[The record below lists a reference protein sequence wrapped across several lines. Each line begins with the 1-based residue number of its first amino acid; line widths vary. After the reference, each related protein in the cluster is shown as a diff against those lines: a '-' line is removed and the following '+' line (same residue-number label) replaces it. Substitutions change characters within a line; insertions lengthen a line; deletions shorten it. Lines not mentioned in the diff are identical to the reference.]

1 VEDMGNNTAGAVVSV
16 VGGGSSQALAFNFHL
31 GFPTWNLFAP
41 PMAGRCCHQEVGC
54 QGCVVCGGASLRAA
68 DAAARTLNPDQAWAC
83 PLRALRSMASGF
95 SVELWS
101 LVCDLGLLDF
111 PSAPKRR
118 ALRTARVSLPPL
130 VSFFPSTCQP
140 LDPPACELPEEW
152 PQCCLVSRRH
162 SCADGRLVHLT
173 FAHRGRK
180 GPPCRHSFDPLLPRH
195 SLDLSSIS
203 FSRLSPARRKT
214 RKGPLEGCASIRHH
228 TPRTLSRLPSVI
240 NPLCREGAVLSIWST
255 YVVSLPPPPVCWL
268 RHRHR
273 ASNLS
278 VSPT

>member
-1 VEDMGNNTAGAVVSV
+1 MVSV

-83 PLRALRSMASGF
+83 PLRALRSMGAPGFRWNCGRLFATLDSWTSPPHRKDARFGRLAFLCRPWSHSFRPPVNHSTLRHASFLKTG
-95 SVELWS
+95 
-101 LVCDLGLLDF
+101 
-111 PSAPKRR
+111 PSAVLSLGDTR
-118 ALRTARVSLPPL
+118 ALTVASSTSPL
-130 VSFFPSTCQP
+130 
-140 LDPPACELPEEW
+140 
-152 PQCCLVSRRH
+152 
-162 SCADGRLVHLT
+162 LT
-173 FAHRGRK
+173 VGRK
-180 GPPCRHSFDPLLPRH
+180 GPPCRHSFDPLLPRR

-255 YVVSLPPPPVCWL
+255 YVAFLPPTPVCWL